1 MTVSKAQP
9 GGMSPLSQ
17 LGNAFNEAGQ
27 ALGNM
32 LKGEPANASTAPAGK
47 NGADKNNYRASPGG
61 KRPGGADVKKLVSSK
76 QQQPQPRPRMC
87 GVNDGAKYIPKGGRL
102 IGADGTGSTKVEVI
116 HKFEYDPYGQSLK
129 ADDGF
134 MGTGLGKK
142 RDRTFQLVQYE
153 RIVKN
158 AKTGQEVKTWEVYM
172 HPTGEGRK
180 DANIHI
186 FSSSRK
192 VKASDFNVNG
202 AAIRRNMVVGFA
214 RLNADSNRLPEA
226 PKAEA
231 PKQPDRWWIDQQAR
245 NAVGGLSSAGT
256 SIVSMVGSLPEN
268 AVKVGSSI
276 GNTSRA
282 TVNVLTGGAAG
293 KTAFNPITADV
304 HSRYYN
310 APTNVERGVRGVQ
323 DATNKSLGAN
333 ANSLIYK
340 TFEVGAPYL
349 LTRGRGKGAGKPVGS
364 QRQLM
369 PAKGEPVNFGAGKT
383 PTGGTPQPGT
393 AGAKPNQ
400 ARAPDKPVK
409 VVRGTDLPLRA
420 SKSRTPRY
428 DIVAERTPNGGIKM
442 TQNRKPMSLNDVA
455 AAVKRGQLNKAQLKG
470 AGFSDKA
477 IDGILQQAGKGAA
490 PGVGASVKQQ
500 PQLRPA
506 PTAGSKPHGKPG
518 NAPQQLA
525 PAAGSQQPVQFGGGK
540 PSSSAAVGKPTNNPS
555 SGSGG
560 GSTQP
565 KASSPRPQPQPDA
578 QRRRSN
584 PGSTYADPPAKPLDL
599 NAGPLRSTSAPIVP
613 AKVAGKPVQ
622 QPKFIAQSQ
631 PTPTTTGSAKN
642 APPQDKTTQAQV
654 DAAHRMQS
662 NPYQPGESFTDARQR
677 RGATFNLK
685 DYSAGATTPRMSQD
699 PPDLG
704 SSSAG
709 ESANRPNT
717 TAAGSSFQD
726 IGETYFRGE
735 NLSLNYNGKPVD
747 HIVFAGK
754 NLSIKDIARLS
765 RAPDGSTI
773 RVTSHAMLRDQL
785 SIAVSNS
792 GVFNRDAGTE
802 LWRSQS
808 TGDIFVKNM
817 MFDSQSKAPAG
828 FGLNALWEQAKAARA
843 MGVKSIQSDAFASG
857 TKPSNTQYIGP
868 YVWGKYG
875 FDAEL
880 PHEVLVSIQ
889 APSGV
894 TTVAEIYQD
903 RTLTAR
909 WKNYVL
915 NHSFNL
921 TMHLDLNGS
930 GFDRLSDVIGE
941 RRTTRA
947 QDANPN

>member
-9 GGMSPLSQ
+9 GGMNPLAQ

-27 ALGNM
+27 ALQKM
-32 LKGEPANASTAPAGK
+32 LKGAPANAATAPAGK
-47 NGADKNNYRASPGG
+47 NGADKKNDKASHGG
-61 KRPGGADVKKLVSSK
+61 KRPGGADVKKNAASK
-76 QQQPQPRPRMC
+76 QPPQPQPQPRMC
-87 GVNDGAKYIPKGGRL
+87 GVNDGAKYVPKAGRL

-116 HKFEYDPYGQSLK
+116 YKFEYDSYGQSLK
-129 ADDGF
+129 ADNGF
-134 MGTGLGKK
+134 VGTGLGKK

-153 RIVKN
+153 RIVKDS
-158 AKTGQEVKTWEVYM
+158 KTGQEVKAWEVYIQ
-172 HPTGEGRK
+172 PTGEGRK

-192 VKASDFNVNG
+192 VKASDFNVND
-202 AAIRRNMVVGFA
+202 AAIRRNMAVGFA
-214 RLNADSNRLPEA
+214 RLNADSNRLPET

-256 SIVSMVGSLPEN
+256 SIVGTVGSLPEN

-282 TVNVLTGGAAG
+282 TVNLLTGGAVG
-293 KTAFNPITADV
+293 KTAFNPLTTDK

-310 APTNVERGVRGVQ
+310 APTNVERSVRGVQ
-323 DATNKSLGAN
+323 EATNESLGAD

-340 TFEVGAPYL
+340 TVSVGAPIL
-349 LTRGRGKGAGKPVGS
+349 LTRGRGKSPGKPGGS
-364 QRQLM
+364 QKQLM
-369 PAKGEPVNFGAGKT
+369 PVKGEPVNFSNGKT

-393 AGAKPNQ
+393 TGAKLNE
-400 ARAPDKPVK
+400 ARALDKPVK
-409 VVRGTDLPLRA
+409 VVRGTDSPLRA

-442 TQNRKPMSLNDVA
+442 TQNRRPMSLNDVA

-470 AGFSDKA
+470 AGFSDQA
-477 IDGILQQAGKGAA
+477 VDGIMQQASKGAA
-490 PGVGASVKQQ
+490 PGVGVGIGVSVRQQ
-500 PQLRPA
+500 PQPQPA
-506 PTAGSKPHGKPG
+506 TTAGSKPNGKPG
-518 NAPQQLA
+518 NAPKQLA
-525 PAAGSQQPVQFGGGK
+525 PAAGSQQPVQLGGGK
-540 PSSSAAVGKPTNNPS
+540 PSSSAAGGKPINNPS

-560 GSTQP
+560 GITQP

-578 QRRRSN
+578 QRSRNN
-584 PGSTYADPPAKPLDL
+584 PGTIYADPPAKPLDL

-613 AKVAGKPVQ
+613 AKAAGKPVQ
-622 QPKFIAQSQ
+622 QPKSRPIAQPP
-631 PTPTTTGSAKN
+631 PTTTTGSAKN

-654 DAAHRMQS
+654 DAANRMQS
-662 NPYQPGESFTDARQR
+662 NPYQPAESFNDARQR
-677 RGATFNLK
+677 RGAMFNQQ
-685 DYSAGATTPRMSQD
+685 DYHAGAATPRMSQD

-704 SSSAG
+704 SSVTG

-754 NLSIKDIARLS
+754 NLSVKDVARLS

-773 RVTSHAMLRDQL
+773 HVTSHAMLRDQL

-817 MFDSQSKAPAG
+817 MFDSQSKAPSG
-828 FGLNALWEQAKAARA
+828 FGLSALWEQAKAARA

-903 RTLTAR
+903 RALTAR

-930 GFDRLSDVIGE
+930 GFDRLSDVIGK
-941 RRTTRA
+941 R
-947 QDANPN
+947 

>member
-9 GGMSPLSQ
+9 GGMNPLAQ

-27 ALGNM
+27 ALQKM
-32 LKGEPANASTAPAGK
+32 LKGAPANAATAPAGK
-47 NGADKNNYRASPGG
+47 NGAAKKNDKASHGG
-61 KRPGGADVKKLVSSK
+61 KRLGGADDKKNAASK
-76 QQQPQPRPRMC
+76 QPPQPQPRMC
-87 GVNDGAKYIPKGGRL
+87 GVNDGAKYVPKAGRL

-116 HKFEYDPYGQSLK
+116 HKFEYDSYGQSLK
-129 ADDGF
+129 ADNGF
-134 MGTGLGKK
+134 MGTGLGGK

-153 RIVKN
+153 RIVKD
-158 AKTGQEVKTWEVYM
+158 AKTGQEVKSWEVYM
-172 HPTGEGRK
+172 QPTGEGRK
-180 DANIHI
+180 NANIHI

-202 AAIRRNMVVGFA
+202 AAIRSKMKDGFA
-214 RLNADSNRLPEA
+214 RLNADSNRLPETL
-226 PKAEA
+226 KAEA

-256 SIVSMVGSLPEN
+256 SIVGTVGSLPEN

-282 TVNVLTGGAAG
+282 TVNVLTGGAVG
-293 KTAFNPITADV
+293 KTAFNPITTDK

-323 DATNKSLGAN
+323 EATNESLGAD

-340 TFEVGAPYL
+340 TVSVGAPIL
-349 LTRGRGKGAGKPVGS
+349 LTRGRGKGPGKPGGS
-364 QRQLM
+364 PKPLM
-369 PAKGEPVNFGAGKT
+369 PAAGEPVNFGNGKT
-383 PTGGTPQPGT
+383 PTGGTPQPGR

-400 ARAPDKPVK
+400 ARALDKPVK
-409 VVRGTDLPLRA
+409 VVRGTDSLLRA
-420 SKSRTPRY
+420 SRSRTPRY
-428 DIVAERTPNGGIKM
+428 DIVAERMPNGGIKM

-470 AGFSDKA
+470 AGFSDRA
-477 IDGILQQAGKGAA
+477 VDGIMQQASKGAA
-490 PGVGASVKQQ
+490 PGVGASIRQQ
-500 PQLRPA
+500 PQPQPA
-506 PTAGSKPHGKPG
+506 TTAGSKPNGKPG
-518 NAPQQLA
+518 NAPKQLA
-525 PAAGSQQPVQFGGGK
+525 PAAGPQQPVQLGGGK
-540 PSSSAAVGKPTNNPS
+540 
-555 SGSGG
+555 
-560 GSTQP
+560 P

-578 QRRRSN
+578 QRSRN
-584 PGSTYADPPAKPLDL
+584 DPGTTYADPPAKPLDL
-599 NAGPLRSTSAPIVP
+599 NAGPLPRTSAPIVP
-613 AKVAGKPVQ
+613 VKAAGKPMQ
-622 QPKFIAQSQ
+622 QPESEPIAQSQ
-631 PTPTTTGSAKN
+631 PTTTTGSAEN
-642 APPQDKTTQAQV
+642 APPHDKTTQAKV
-654 DAAHRMQS
+654 DAANHMQG
-662 NPYQPGESFTDARQR
+662 NPYQPAESFNDARQR
-677 RGATFNLK
+677 TGTTFNQK
-685 DYSAGATTPRMSQD
+685 DYNAGSTTPRMSQD

-704 SSSAG
+704 SSFTG

-717 TAAGSSFQD
+717 TAAGSSFQN

-857 TKPSNTQYIGP
+857 TKPSNTQYVGP

-903 RTLTAR
+903 RALTAR

-915 NHSFNL
+915 NNSFKL

-930 GFDRLSDVIGE
+930 GFDRLSDVIGK

>member
-9 GGMSPLSQ
+9 GGMNPLAQ

-32 LKGEPANASTAPAGK
+32 LKGEPANAATAPAGK
-47 NGADKNNYRASPGG
+47 NGADKKNDQANRGG
-61 KRPGGADVKKLVSSK
+61 KRPGGADVKKNVASK
-76 QQQPQPRPRMC
+76 QPQPRPRMC
-87 GVNDGAKYIPKGGRL
+87 GVNDGAKYVPKGGRL

-116 HKFEYDPYGQSLK
+116 HRFEHDSYGQSLK
-129 ADDGF
+129 ADNGF

-142 RDRTFQLVQYE
+142 HDRTFQLVQYE
-153 RIVKN
+153 RIVKD
-158 AKTGQEVKTWEVYM
+158 AKTGQEVKSWEVYM
-172 HPTGEGRK
+172 QPTGEGRK

-192 VKASDFNVNG
+192 VKASDFNVND

-214 RLNADSNRLPEA
+214 RLNADSNRLPET

-231 PKQPDRWWIDQQAR
+231 PKQPNRWWIDQQAR

-293 KTAFNPITADV
+293 KTAFNPITTDK

-310 APTNVERGVRGVQ
+310 APTNVERGVRGVRE
-323 DATNKSLGAN
+323 ATNESLGAN
-333 ANSLIYK
+333 AHSLIYK
-340 TFEVGAPYL
+340 TVSVGAPFL
-349 LTRGRGKGAGKPVGS
+349 LTRGRGKSPGKPGGP
-364 QRQLM
+364 QKQLM
-369 PAKGEPVNFGAGKT
+369 PAEGKPVNFGTGKT
-383 PTGGTPQPGT
+383 PTVGTPQPGT

-400 ARAPDKPVK
+400 TRALDKPVK

-420 SKSRTPRY
+420 SRSRTPRY
-428 DIVAERTPNGGIKM
+428 DIVAERMPNGGIKM

-470 AGFSDKA
+470 AGFSDQA
-477 IDGILQQAGKGAA
+477 VDGIMQQASKGAA
-490 PGVGASVKQQ
+490 PGVGASVRQQ
-500 PQLRPA
+500 PQPA
-506 PTAGSKPHGKPG
+506 TTAGSKPNGKPG
-518 NAPQQLA
+518 NAPKQLA
-525 PAAGSQQPVQFGGGK
+525 PAAGSQQTVQLGGGK
-540 PSSSAAVGKPTNNPS
+540 PSSGVAGGKPANDAPSRS
-555 SGSGG
+555 SGGAM
-560 GSTQP
+560 QP
-565 KASSPRPQPQPDA
+565 NASSPQPNPQPA
-578 QRRRSN
+578 ARRGSGK
-584 PGSTYADPPAKPLDL
+584 PGTGTTYADPPAKPLDL

-613 AKVAGKPVQ
+613 AKAAGKPVQ
-622 QPKFIAQSQ
+622 QPESRPIAQSQ

-654 DAAHRMQS
+654 DAANRMQS
-662 NPYQPGESFTDARQR
+662 NPYQPAESFNDARQR
-677 RGATFNLK
+677 TGAMFNQK
-685 DYSAGATTPRMSQD
+685 DYHAGAATPRMSQD

-704 SSSAG
+704 SSVTG
-709 ESANRPNT
+709 ESANRLNT

-754 NLSIKDIARLS
+754 NLSVKDIARLS

-773 RVTSHAMLRDQL
+773 YVTSHAMLRDQL

-802 LWRSQS
+802 LWRSQG
-808 TGDIFVKNM
+808 TGDVFVKNM

-857 TKPSNTQYIGP
+857 TMPSSTQYVGP

-903 RTLTAR
+903 RGLTAR
-909 WKNYVL
+909 WKDYVL

-941 RRTTRA
+941 RRTRRA